1 MKPLVVI
8 GASTDPYH
16 NLAIEE
22 VLLRSCGGRRSLY
35 LWQNDNTVVIGR
47 HQDAQAECNLTR
59 MEEDGVKLAKRISG
73 GGAVYHDMGNLNFT
87 FIAPRGLLSVD
98 EDFSIISEALKTF
111 GIETCR
117 TGNNDLGVASTG
129 AKFSGSAFYHSG
141 ADKDSP
147 CFHHGTILCS
157 CDIDKMVKYLTPSS
171 AKLERHGVKSVKARV
186 CNLDLEIEA
195 VRESVIKAFEVH
207 YGEAD
212 RAGEEAA
219 DPVMAEEARER
230 LSSQEWLF
238 SI

>member
-1 MKPLVVI
+1 MKPLIITGSSV
-8 GASTDPYH
+8 DPYL

-22 VLLRSCGGRRSLY
+22 TLLKTSCGRRILY

-47 HQDAQAECNLTR
+47 HQDAQGECDLLK
-59 MEEDGVKLAKRISG
+59 MKQDGVTLAKRISG
-73 GGAVYHDMGNLNFT
+73 GGAVYHDLGNLNFT

-98 EDFSIISEALKTF
+98 ENFSIISEAVKAF
-111 GIETCR
+111 GIDTCR

-129 AKFSGSAFYHSG
+129 AKFSGSAFYQSG
-141 ADKDSP
+141 PDEDSP

-157 CDIDKMVKYLTPSS
+157 CDIEKMVRYLTPPE

-186 CNLDLEIEA
+186 CNLGLEIGA
-195 VRESVIKAFEVH
+195 VRESVIKAFEKR

-212 RAGEEAA
+212 RAGEETA

>member
-1 MKPLVVI
+1 MKPLIVTGSSV
-8 GASTDPYH
+8 DPYL

-22 VLLRSCGGRRSLY
+22 TLLRSCEGRRILY

-47 HQDAQAECNLTR
+47 HQDANAECDLEKMN
-59 MEEDGVKLAKRISG
+59 EDGVTLAKRISG

-98 EDFSIISEALKTF
+98 ENFSTISEAVKAF

-129 AKFSGSAFYHSG
+129 AKFSGSAFYQSG
-141 ADKDSP
+141 PNEDSP

-157 CDIDKMVKYLTPSS
+157 CDVEKMVQYLTPSS
-171 AKLERHGVKSVKARV
+171 AKLERHGVQSVRARV
-186 CNLDLEIEA
+186 CNLELEIDA
-195 VRESVIKAFEVH
+195 VRESVMKAFEKR

-212 RAGEEAA
+212 RAGEDAA
-219 DPVMAEEARER
+219 DPALVKEARER

>member
-1 MKPLVVI
+1 MKPLIVTGSSV
-8 GASTDPYH
+8 DPYL

-22 VLLRSCGGRRSLY
+22 TLLKTSCGRRILY
-35 LWQNDNTVVIGR
+35 LWQNENTVVIGR
-47 HQDAQAECNLTR
+47 HQDAQAECDLLK
-59 MEEDGVKLAKRISG
+59 MKEDGVTLAKRISG
-73 GGAVYHDMGNLNFT
+73 GGAVYHDLGNLNFT

-98 EDFSIISEALKTF
+98 ENFSIISEAVKAF
-111 GIETCR
+111 GIDTCR

-129 AKFSGSAFYHSG
+129 AKFSGSAFYQSG
-141 ADKDSP
+141 PDEDSP

-157 CDIDKMVKYLTPSS
+157 CDIDKMVRYLTPPA

-186 CNLDLEIEA
+186 CNLGLEIGA
-195 VRESVIKAFEVH
+195 VRESVIKAFEKR

-219 DPVMAEEARER
+219 DTAMAEEARER

>member
-1 MKPLVVI
+1 MKPLIVTGSSV
-8 GASTDPYH
+8 DPYI

-22 VLLRSCGGRRSLY
+22 TLLRSCDGRRILY

-47 HQDAQAECNLTR
+47 HQDARAECDLEKMN
-59 MEEDGVKLAKRISG
+59 EDGVTLAKRISG

-87 FIAPRGLLSVD
+87 FIAPRGILSVD
-98 EDFSIISEALKTF
+98 EDFLIISEAVKAF

-129 AKFSGSAFYHSG
+129 AKYSGSAFYQSG
-141 ADKDSP
+141 PDEASP

-157 CDIDKMVKYLTPSS
+157 CDIEKMVQYLTPSS

-186 CNLDLEIEA
+186 CNLELEIGA
-195 VRESVIKAFEVH
+195 VRESVIKVFEKH

-219 DPVMAEEARER
+219 DSVMAEEARKR

>member
-1 MKPLVVI
+1 MKPLIVTGSSV
-8 GASTDPYH
+8 DPYI

-22 VLLRSCGGRRSLY
+22 TLLRSCDGRRILY

-47 HQDAQAECNLTR
+47 HQDARAECDLEKMN
-59 MEEDGVKLAKRISG
+59 EDGVTLAKRISG

-87 FIAPRGLLSVD
+87 FIAPRGILSVD
-98 EDFSIISEALKTF
+98 EDFSIISEAVKAF

-129 AKFSGSAFYHSG
+129 AKYSGSAFYQSG
-141 ADKDSP
+141 PDEASP

-157 CDIDKMVKYLTPSS
+157 CDIEKMVQYLTPSS

-186 CNLDLEIEA
+186 CNLELEIGD
-195 VRESVIKAFEVH
+195 VRESVIKVFEKH

-219 DPVMAEEARER
+219 DSVMAEEARKR

>member
-1 MKPLVVI
+1 
-8 GASTDPYH
+8 
-16 NLAIEE
+16 
-22 VLLRSCGGRRSLY
+22 
-35 LWQNDNTVVIGR
+35 
-47 HQDAQAECNLTR
+47 
-59 MEEDGVKLAKRISG
+59 MEEDGVTLAKRISG
-73 GGAVYHDMGNLNFT
+73 GGAVYHDLGNLNFT

-98 EDFSIISEALKTF
+98 ENFSIISEAVKAF
-111 GIETCR
+111 GIDTCR

-129 AKFSGSAFYHSG
+129 AKFSGSAFYQSG
-141 ADKDSP
+141 PDEDSP

-157 CDIDKMVKYLTPSS
+157 CDIDKMVRYLTPPA

-186 CNLDLEIEA
+186 CNLGLEIGA
-195 VRESVIKAFEVH
+195 VRESVIKAFEKR

-219 DPVMAEEARER
+219 DTAMAEEARER